1 VKFLRRTSNLLRRK
15 ICDGSSS
22 FQATKMIVKIL
33 SFNSGNYRAWLLSH
47 NMSRIKSNKVG
58 MLHAVLF
65 RMFIKASHTV
75 SNITVRSRTG
85 NTDHDIQEIQG
96 NVYVT

>member
-1 VKFLRRTSNLLRRK
+1 
-15 ICDGSSS
+15 
-22 FQATKMIVKIL
+22 
-33 SFNSGNYRAWLLSH
+33 
-47 NMSRIKSNKVG
+47 MSRIKSNKVG